1 MLLLAHVQGD
11 DIGLTVGGLAV
22 INESF
27 FLAVSFITCLLTW
40 EDGKVGGYGEGV
52 IPEKD
57 KNITEELSD
66 FSNQKIQ

>member
-27 FLAVSFITCLLTW
+27 FLAVSLITCLLTFK
-40 EDGKVGGYGEGV
+40 DGKVGG
-52 IPEKD
+52 
-57 KNITEELSD
+57 
-66 FSNQKIQ
+66 